1 MPQLVQIVTWILSAL
16 VILGQLLLVVWL
28 GGNVFFRKT
37 PWAEVLREKEGEWAL
52 RGALIVALIAT
63 LGSLFYSEIAH
74 YTPCLL
80 CWYQRIFMYPQ
91 VILLGI
97 AVWKK
102 DTSVAIYSLALS
114 IIGVALA
121 LYHYLLQLGV
131 APELPCAA
139 IGYSAA
145 CSQRFVLT
153 FGYITIPLMALTAF
167 FLIIVSMVTAKK
179 KF

>member
-1 MPQLVQIVTWILSAL
+1 MTPLVQIVNIILSVL
-16 VILGQLLLVVWL
+16 TVLGQAFLILWL
-28 GGNVFFRKT
+28 CGNIFFKKA

-52 RGALIVALIAT
+52 KGAFLVALIAT
-63 LGSLFYSEIAH
+63 LGSLFYSEVAH
-74 YTPCLL
+74 FTPCTL

-91 VILLGI
+91 AVLFGLALWKKDRGI
-97 AVWKK
+97 AVYGLVL
-102 DTSVAIYSLALS
+102 SVIGAL
-114 IIGVALA
+114 LA

-145 CSQRFVLT
+145 CSQRFVMT

-167 FLIIVSMVTAKK
+167 LLIMVSMISLKK